1 MKCLYPIADND
12 VHVFMMPVINSNMYV
27 LIKMG
32 AALIIDPC
40 VSSEA
45 EYLLSSNKVA
55 QCTILLTHEHYDHIS
70 GINRLRKLF
79 GCKVICSLKCAD
91 LIGDSHKNGA
101 STFGALFLSHGE
113 GTRNMVEKLWDPE
126 YYCRA
131 DEVYKDKKTFLW
143 QELKVEIQETPG
155 HSPGSQI
162 IKINDKNVFSG
173 DSLIPGQK
181 TITRLPGGSKKIFIE
196 KTLPYI
202 EKLDI
207 DSVIYPGHY
216 NVVML
221 RNLKITENRNE

>member
-12 VHVFMMPVINSNMYV
+12 VHVFRMPVINSNMYV

-45 EYLLSSNKVA
+45 EYLLRSNKVA

-113 GTRNMVEKLWDPE
+113 GARNMVEKLWEPE
-126 YYCRA
+126 YYCEA

-143 QELKVEIQETPG
+143 QKLKVEMKETPG
-155 HSPGSQI
+155 HSQGSQI

-181 TITRLPGGSKKIFIE
+181 TIHKIAGWQQKI
-196 KTLPYI
+196 
-202 EKLDI
+202 
-207 DSVIYPGHY
+207 IYRKNITIY
-216 NVVML
+216 
-221 RNLKITENRNE
+221 RKIGY

>member
-12 VHVFMMPVINSNMYV
+12 VHVFRMPVINSNMYV

-45 EYLLSSNKVA
+45 EYLLRSNKVA

-101 STFGALFLSHGE
+101 STFGALLNLHI
-113 GTRNMVEKLWDPE
+113 
-126 YYCRA
+126 
-131 DEVYKDKKTFLW
+131 
-143 QELKVEIQETPG
+143 LK
-155 HSPGSQI
+155 
-162 IKINDKNVFSG
+162 
-173 DSLIPGQK
+173 
-181 TITRLPGGSKKIFIE
+181 SK
-196 KTLPYI
+196 
-202 EKLDI
+202 
-207 DSVIYPGHY
+207 
-216 NVVML
+216 
-221 RNLKITENRNE
+221 